1 MEPSEE
7 LFAVFGPEKEQ
18 KLATRSLTPHQ
29 AALEIANLL
38 EARRVSEGKLAKE
51 LAISSSVIK
60 DLAIIQKIPSE
71 TLERYLS
78 PYWRPTLGQ
87 AKMHDQLPF
96 SALAAL
102 AKAIKDQDSPAD
114 ISKAVALVARHN
126 IGKNDL
132 RDLNFLRRRN
142 PSATLRQC
150 VELLEG
156 DRGIF
161 AVQPREITTHIFFAD
176 CGSVRLSQSQMKSIQ
191 EDVERV
197 IGPIVEQVAQNG
209 SIVSV
214 TLLSGKV
221 VKTRLDALLSS
232 DDVQEIVTKH
242 ATREC

>member
-1 MEPSEE
+1 MKPSPA

-18 KLATRSLTPHQ
+18 KLATRSLTPYQ
-29 AALEIANLL
+29 AGVEIAHLL
-38 EARRVSEGKLAKE
+38 ESRGVSEGKLAKE
-51 LAISSSVIK
+51 LAISSAVIK
-60 DLAIIQKIPSE
+60 DLAIIQRIPSK

-78 PYWRPTLGQ
+78 PYWRPSLGQ
-87 AKMHDQLPF
+87 TKMYDQLPF
-96 SALAAL
+96 SALATL
-102 AKAIKDQDSPAD
+102 AKVINDQDSPAD
-114 ISKAVALVARHN
+114 ISKAVAFAARHN

-132 RDLNFLRRRN
+132 RDLDFLRRKN
-142 PSATLRQC
+142 PSATLQEC
-150 VELLEG
+150 VELLES

-161 AVQPREITTHIFFAD
+161 AVQPREIRTHIFFAD
-176 CGSVRLSQSQMKSIQ
+176 CGSVRLNKSQMKSIQ

-197 IGPIVEQVAQNG
+197 IGPIVDHVAQNE

-242 ATREC
+242 AIREQ